1 MKSAPLGHV
10 NAKLPCLF
18 VPFPG
23 ANPRLLQTQ
32 RDSSLSSCLQTAN
45 QEQCLTVRN
54 NYLASFALSTFQIQK
69 GDKATLPMAQA
80 RSPSRRT
87 SGAAGSLCRWQLVE
101 GREALEILCPPTHPG
116 VSPASGPS
124 PPGLALVTNGPVA
137 LWPTKAWRRESCPG
151 TASPSEVCANLL
163 RASVRPL

>member
-1 MKSAPLGHV
+1 MLLGHV

-69 GDKATLPMAQA
+69 GDKATLPMARG
-80 RSPSRRT
+80 RSPSRRA
-87 SGAAGSLCRWQLVE
+87 SGAAGSPLFVLVE
-101 GREALEILCPPTHPG
+101 AGGGTRGPGNTPIHPG
-116 VSPASGPS
+116 VSSASGPS
-124 PPGLALVTNGPVA
+124 SPGLVLVTNGPVM
-137 LWPTKAWRRESCPG
+137 LWPTKSWHRKSCP
-151 TASPSEVCANLL
+151 A
-163 RASVRPL
+163 